1 MTTNF
6 KAKPL
11 ICRKLILVSFLSFS
25 GCFCLA
31 KKSSQQQFFRVK
43 PHDVEVGQGGSV
55 IISCEVGNRRGR
67 VQWTKDGLTLGKSYC
82 KCQNSSQPHFVLSL
96 SLTTQSVNFSVHL
109 FCRSCTVKESLDR
122 VAYRSN
128 ISSILAK
135 SIH

>member
-1 MTTNF
+1 MTSIIFIVCPLFLKIERFLFSSTTDPPFWSKKFTKWKRETIRQNIARMTTNF

-82 KCQNSSQPHFVLSL
+82 KCQNSS
-96 SLTTQSVNFSVHL
+96 
-109 FCRSCTVKESLDR
+109 
-122 VAYRSN
+122 
-128 ISSILAK
+128 
-135 SIH
+135 

>member
-96 SLTTQSVNFSVHL
+96 SCDNSISEFLSPFVLQELHCKGIV
-109 FCRSCTVKESLDR
+109 RQGSLPIE
-122 VAYRSN
+122 YFQYFG
-128 ISSILAK
+128 
-135 SIH
+135 